1 MSNMQDF
8 VALTS
13 VLNKRIACLFYK
25 QCCASVINHENAIAK
40 KKNKSI
46 PICDVAWIFRAE
58 HKVSLWRDYPRANT
72 FFSGTFCYTSS
83 RVGLCVWELSVLKKK
98 KVRSLFP
105 SIVRVSRIMNLYVL
119 LKTTGDKQW
128 MFMGFFS
135 LPIYCYYYPLRWKCH
150 ACSVCDT

>member
-40 KKNKSI
+40 KKNKRI

-72 FFSGTFCYTSS
+72 FLSGTFCYTSS

-98 KVRSLFP
+98 GWKFIPFNCQSVQK
-105 SIVRVSRIMNLYVL
+105 NVL
-119 LKTTGDKQW
+119 LKTTGDNQW
-128 MFMGFFS
+128 MFMGGFS